1 MILEVKDG
9 AYAYPGKAPAF
20 EHVNF
25 RVGPGEV
32 LAILGPNGAGKTTLL
47 RAMMGMLRWQH
58 GQSLLDGVD
67 IRTISPRKLWSR
79 MAYVPQGRG
88 VFSSCTA
95 FETVLLGRSSRLD
108 PFSKPQRADLEKA
121 EQVMAS
127 LGILHL
133 RDCPCNAISGGE
145 YQMVLIA
152 RALAAE
158 PELLILDE
166 PESNLDFKNQLIV
179 LGAMSRL
186 AQSGIACVFN
196 THYPEHALQRAD
208 KALIL
213 SGGTAVFGAT
223 SSVLTEQTIQRAFG
237 VKAVIGE
244 IETPEHIYRN
254 VVPLHL
260 AGTSKLEAAE
270 SPDARCI
277 AAITLLV
284 RDRSAAETINQL
296 LHEYQELII
305 GRMGMPH
312 RAHSLSIIHLTL
324 DGQRSKIDEL
334 SHRLSLLQGLSVKT
348 TFAPEEEEGG
358 SSDDEPGTD

>member
-25 RVGPGEV
+25 RVHSGEC

-47 RAMMGMLRWQH
+47 RAIMGMLRWQQ
-58 GQSLLDGVD
+58 GESLLDGVD
-67 IRTISPRKLWSR
+67 IRTIPPRKLWSR
-79 MAYVPQGRG
+79 MAYVPQGKG
-88 VFSSCTA
+88 TASASTA

-108 PFSKPQRADLEKA
+108 PFSRPRRADLQKA
-121 EQVMAS
+121 EQVMDT

-133 RDCPCNAISGGE
+133 RDQRCNAISGGE

-213 SGGTAVFGAT
+213 SGGTARFGAT
-223 SSVLTEQTIQRAFG
+223 AGILTEENIQRAFG

-260 AGTSKLEAAE
+260 AEASAQSAAQAQDE
-270 SPDARCI
+270 RCI

-284 RDRSAAETINQL
+284 RERSAAEAINHL
-296 LHEYQELII
+296 LHEYQALII

-312 RAHSLSIIHLTL
+312 RAQSLSIIHLTL
-324 DGQRSKIDEL
+324 DGQRSQINEL
-334 SHRLSLLQGLSVKT
+334 SHRLSILQGLSVKT
-348 TFAPEEEEGG
+348 TFAPPEEGG
-358 SSDDEPGTD
+358 SAHEKSGAD